1 MREGES
7 VIHKP
12 PKYGKFVSARIENER
27 IRVGAKV
34 ILKDY
39 DILVFFFS
47 ILSYLEGNRKNI
59 KTWTKVEKSSDD
71 AKELSKTF
79 DQNLVKTK

>member
-1 MREGES
+1 M
-7 VIHKP
+7 
-12 PKYGKFVSARIENER
+12 
-27 IRVGAKV
+27 GAKV
-34 ILKDY
+34 IFKDY

-59 KTWTKVEKSSDD
+59 KTWTKVEKSSND

-79 DQNLVKTK
+79 DQNLVKTKKKQLRRPKNLGRRGLLLSDQVSRT